1 MKRKKVLIGP
11 SSFASVDD
19 APLIRLEQAGVD
31 VIPNQYGRKLTK
43 DELCALLP
51 EVVGLIAGLESLTRD
66 VLEKSKLRVI
76 SRCGVG
82 LSNIDL
88 RAAEDLGIKVT
99 CTPDA
104 PTTAVAELTVGA
116 MISLMRRIPQMNWDL
131 HDGRWARQVGGQL
144 EGKTVVIIGFGRIG
158 RKVASLLRPFEVRLL
173 AVDPAWR
180 GRVDG
185 VSLLPL
191 NSAIPQADVI
201 TIHASGEAEIL
212 GDEEFSLIKPGTFLL
227 NAGRGG
233 LVNEACL
240 CKALDS
246 RVLGGVW
253 IDTFADEP
261 YKGPLTKYSQAILT
275 PHIGSFTVE
284 CRRRMEMEAAEN
296 LLAAFEELASD
307 K

>member
-1 MKRKKVLIGP
+1 M
-11 SSFASVDD
+11 D
-19 APLIRLEQAGVD
+19 RLLEVGCE
-31 VIPNQYGRKLTK
+31 VIDNPFKRKLTK
-43 DELCALLP
+43 SELLGLLDKG
-51 EVVGLIAGLESLTRD
+51 VTGLIAGLESLD
-66 VLEKSKLRVI
+66 LEVLKKSSLKVI
-76 SRCGVG
+76 SRCGSG
-82 LSNIDL
+82 LSNVDL
-88 RAAEDLGIKVT
+88 IAAKELGIKG
-99 CTPDA
+99 CSTPNA
-104 PTTAVAELTVGA
+104 PVGAVAELTLGV
-116 MISLMRRIPQMNWDL
+116 MLSLLRMIPQMNKDL
-131 HDGRWARQVGGQL
+131 HEGKWAKRIGSQL

-212 GDEEFSLIKPGTFLL
+212 GDEKFSLIKPGTFLL